1 MHVCPRA
8 QCTACGRAWHRSCLI
23 RDQVPTEEGVERV
36 STDNAVQSDEALQ
49 HLQSWIA
56 RHHGQAR
63 SISSPSFDHVMSHW
77 KAMSPSQKQEV
88 ERMLQLLCTVPP
100 GYDQSPNMSSE
111 GIYEFPVLY
120 SDAGNTGTTES
131 KRGKR
136 KTRPSEQ
143 EELDISADLLL
154 DEASTS
160 RAKRT
165 RDDASRLKANV
176 VVVDADKLK
185 SPKKQRRSLRLP
197 ETDISIQHVNTK
209 GTPQPSRNDENEEH
223 IPRIMYSLSLLLAPE
238 LICLASQPLVRGG
251 VYPISSLSSRT
262 PNSFTLAG
270 TSPIFSPLSPFG
282 RAVQTTITGNISQV
296 THARIMVYNALDR
309 MSLQQQ
315 ELGSGPEMNIIIQE
329 EWADYIVEL
338 EGREWLFE
346 LSDSANTT
354 TKKDKPASSRD
365 ETRKMVLTR
374 THSLLRL
381 WQAHR
386 RTVLLC
392 PSCKSDI

>member
-1 MHVCPRA
+1 
-8 QCTACGRAWHRSCLI
+8 
-23 RDQVPTEEGVERV
+23 
-36 STDNAVQSDEALQ
+36 
-49 HLQSWIA
+49 
-56 RHHGQAR
+56 
-63 SISSPSFDHVMSHW
+63 MSHW

-120 SDAGNTGTTES
+120 SDAGNTSTTES

-136 KTRPSEQ
+136 KARPSEQ
-143 EELDISADLLL
+143 EELELSADLMPH
-154 DEASTS
+154 EGSTS

-165 RDDASRLKANV
+165 SDDASRLKANV

-185 SPKKQRRSLRLP
+185 SPKKQRRSIRLP
-197 ETDISIQHVNTK
+197 ETDMSMIEPVNTK
-209 GTPQPSRNDENEEH
+209 GSPQPSRNDENEGY

-238 LICLASQPLVRGG
+238 LLCLASQPLVRGG

-262 PNSFTLAG
+262 SNSFTFAG

-296 THARIMVYNALDR
+296 SHARITVYNALDR

-315 ELGSGPEMNIIIQE
+315 ELGSGPEMNIVIQE

-365 ETRKMVLTR
+365 KIRKMVLTR